1 MKDELKK
8 ILARIAEEGGQ
19 LNRAA
24 LIKPVL
30 INPTRAEGE
39 DAQYRFELSFSS
51 EDPYQRWFGIEILG
65 HQPGEV
71 RLDWL
76 KAGSA
81 PLLNQHNHDELIGVI
96 ESVKLENGRGTA
108 VVRFGKGALAQ
119 EIRQD
124 VIDGIRSNVS
134 VGYRVHEMKLI
145 KESDE
150 EGDTYRV
157 TDWEPLEISIVSVP
171 ADKTVGVGRSNQ
183 PCKGGPGGGPNQK
196 ETQAMKTLKE
206 RALAMGLHEDSS
218 EETVRSAEL
227 AHARKEGE
235 RTATE
240 KGNAELSRQNGIRE
254 LAVAHR
260 ERLADA
266 DARAEKAITGNVS
279 LDAFRAEILEA
290 YKGGSHVL
298 KSSRP
303 DGDQR
308 KLLEGFSLRRFMLGA
323 VTGESLKGAE
333 AEVQSEGQREAS
345 ARGMDVGPG
354 YIPAMAIGEI
364 AKRAELIRAGQ
375 NATTN
380 ADGKFLVATEN
391 MGLIGAL
398 SPRLWMKQLGVTMLS
413 GLVNNITLP
422 SVEAEGEAVDRTEIE
437 SDASVDVTLGQRT
450 LSPTRIPASCTFS
463 SQLLRQTSPQIDSVL
478 ANIVLARIARRWN
491 AKGIEFLLA
500 LAGTSLVVT
509 SGDVLSHA
517 IMRGFLTKLG
527 TENADEAPGAFLIN
541 PDVEGV
547 LATTKVDA
555 GSGLFL
561 HTEKENGEGR
571 ILNRRSLTTSLVPND
586 LGDADDLSAIIFGAF
601 PRLWMG
607 DWGGVDLIRDN
618 VTKAATGQLV
628 ITASS
633 FIGFAAEHPK
643 YFVKAVDVDPAAVQA

>member
-1 MKDELKK
+1 MNELKK

-24 LIKPVL
+24 IIKPVL
-30 INPTRAEGE
+30 VNPTRAEGE

-51 EDPYQRWFGIEILG
+51 ETEKVKRWFGTEILG
-65 HQPGEV
+65 HQPGEI
-71 RLDWL
+71 RLERL
-76 KAGSA
+76 QSGNH
-81 PLLNQHNHDELIGVI
+81 PLLLMHDHDRQIGVI
-96 ESVKLENGRGTA
+96 ESVKLENSRGTA
-108 VVRFGKGALAQ
+108 VVRFGKSALAQ

-134 VGYRVHEMKLI
+134 VGYHIHDMKLI

-157 TDWEPLEISIVSVP
+157 TDWAPYEISIVPVP
-171 ADKTVGVGRSNQ
+171 ADVDVGIGRSAELNHPKINQ
-183 PCKGGPGGGPNQK
+183 EKK
-196 ETQAMKTLKE
+196 MTELEK
-206 RALAMGLHEDSS
+206 RALAMGLRKDAS
-218 EETVRSAEL
+218 EESVREAEL

-235 RTATE
+235 RAAKE
-240 KGNAELSRQNGIRE
+240 KGDAELARQNGIRE

-260 ERLADA
+260 ERLIDA
-266 DARAEKAITGNVS
+266 DTMAEKAIKDGTT
-279 LDAFRAEILEA
+279 LDAFRSEILVA
-290 YKGGSHVL
+290 YKGKSPAL
-298 KSSRP
+298 KSSRA

-308 KLLEGFSLRRFMLGA
+308 KLLEGFSLRKFMLGA

-364 AKRAELIRAGQ
+364 AKRAELIRDGQ

-380 ADGKFLVATEN
+380 ADGKYLVATEN

-422 SVEAEGEAVDRTEIE
+422 TIEAEGEAVDRTEIE
-437 SDASVDVTLGQRT
+437 SDSSVDVTLGQRT

-478 ANIVLARIARRWN
+478 SNILLSRIARRWN

-500 LAGTSLVVT
+500 LSGTGSVVT
-509 SGDVLSHA
+509 SGDVLTHA

-527 TENADEAPGAFLIN
+527 MENADEAPGAFLIN

-547 LATTKVDA
+547 LAATKVDA

-586 LGDADDLSAIIFGAF
+586 LGDANDLSAIIFGAF

-628 ITASS
+628 LTAAS
-633 FIGFAAEHPK
+633 FIGFAAESPK
-643 YFVKAVDVDPAAVQA
+643 YFVKAVDVDPAAVAG